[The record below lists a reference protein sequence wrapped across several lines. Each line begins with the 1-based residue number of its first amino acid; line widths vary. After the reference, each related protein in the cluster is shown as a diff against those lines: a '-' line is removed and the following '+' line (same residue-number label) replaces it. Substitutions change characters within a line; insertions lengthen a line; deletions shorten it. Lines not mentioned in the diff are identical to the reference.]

1 MKREFVLNL
10 LLLVFINLLIKP
22 AFIFGIDL
30 SVQNRAGEQYGVYF
44 ALLNLAYLFQILN
57 DFGIQSFNNRHISQ
71 HPQLLP
77 KYFPNLL
84 AIKWLLAL
92 VYVVLTMAVAG
103 ALLGYSADALHILLV
118 LLINQVLV
126 QLILFLRSNLSGL
139 GFYRLDSLLS
149 SLDKLLMLFTC
160 GILLWTNWFAF
171 SLLHFALAQ
180 TAALII
186 TVVVVFG
193 LLRQRAEF
201 RVKPG
206 WASNW
211 KAGRPAVYAM
221 FRQSLPYALV
231 VLLMFAY
238 SRLDAVLLERMAGAA
253 HADVYASAFR
263 LLDACNM
270 FGYLFASL
278 LLPMFARM
286 LKDKTPVQPLVSLSF
301 KLIWAGSITLAA
313 AIFFARE
320 DLLQLMMPERA
331 TEYRFTVLGI
341 LIWTFIPLSVTH
353 IFSTLLTA
361 KQDLMRMNRYFLMG
375 VLLDLGL
382 NILLIPYWN
391 AAGSAIAALTTQAFI
406 AGSMVWLC
414 MKTFEFKPTRNGLLQ
429 TFGFAGFVLL
439 GDLWL
444 FEETG
449 IDWKWK
455 FSGALMMGGV
465 GLLLF
470 KMVEFSALMRLKK
483 E

>member
-1 MKREFVLNL
+1 
-10 LLLVFINLLIKP
+10 
-22 AFIFGIDL
+22 
-30 SVQNRAGEQYGVYF
+30 
-44 ALLNLAYLFQILN
+44 
-57 DFGIQSFNNRHISQ
+57 
-71 HPQLLP
+71 
-77 KYFPNLL
+77 
-84 AIKWLLAL
+84 
-92 VYVVLTMAVAG
+92 
-103 ALLGYSADALHILLV
+103 
-118 LLINQVLV
+118 
-126 QLILFLRSNLSGL
+126 
-139 GFYRLDSLLS
+139 
-149 SLDKLLMLFTC
+149 
-160 GILLWTNWFAF
+160 
-171 SLLHFALAQ
+171 
-180 TAALII
+180 
-186 TVVVVFG
+186 
-193 LLRQRAEF
+193 
-201 RVKPG
+201 
-206 WASNW
+206 
-211 KAGRPAVYAM
+211 
-221 FRQSLPYALV
+221 
-231 VLLMFAY
+231 MFAY